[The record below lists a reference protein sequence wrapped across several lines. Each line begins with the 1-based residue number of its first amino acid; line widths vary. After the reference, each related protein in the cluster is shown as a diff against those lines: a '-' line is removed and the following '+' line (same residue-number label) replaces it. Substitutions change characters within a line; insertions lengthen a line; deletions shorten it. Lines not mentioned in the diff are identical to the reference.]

1 MKKLLVVGVL
11 SAAMLSL
18 SFNAMANYNGNH
30 QANSGGFVS
39 QSTSVTSVSN
49 VDNLP
54 NDSTIIIE
62 GFIVRNITH
71 NVYEFKDDSGSIR
84 VKIDNDK
91 WNGLNISSDTKIRI
105 EGRVDNH
112 LVQDE
117 INVDRISLVGQ

>member
-18 SFNAMANYNGNH
+18 SFNAMANYNGNY

-117 INVDRISLVGQ
+117 INVDKISLVGQ

>member
-11 SAAMLSL
+11 SAAVLSL

-30 QANSGGFVS
+30 QVNSGGFVS

-54 NDSTIIIE
+54 NNSTIIIE

-91 WNGLNISSDTKIRI
+91 WNGLNVSSDTKIRI
-105 EGRVDNH
+105 EGRIDNH

-117 INVDRISLVGQ
+117 INVGRISLVGQ

>member
-49 VDNLP
+49 VDNRP

-112 LVQDE
+112 LVQNE
-117 INVDRISLVGQ
+117 INVDKISLVGQ

>member
-1 MKKLLVVGVL
+1 MKKLLMVGVL
-11 SAAMLSL
+11 SAAVLSL
-18 SFNAMANYNGNH
+18 SFNAMANYNENH

-39 QSTSVTSVSN
+39 QSTSVTSISN

-54 NDSTIIIE
+54 NNSTIIIE
-62 GFIVRNITH
+62 GFIVRNINH

-91 WNGLNISSDTKIRI
+91 WNGLNVSSDTKIRI

-117 INVDRISLVGQ
+117 INVGRISLVGQ

>member
-1 MKKLLVVGVL
+1 MKKLLMVGVL
-11 SAAMLSL
+11 SAAVLSL
-18 SFNAMANYNGNH
+18 SFNAMANYNENH
-30 QANSGGFVS
+30 QANSGGFIS
-39 QSTSVTSVSN
+39 QSTSVTSISN

-54 NDSTIIIE
+54 NNSTIIIE
-62 GFIVRNITH
+62 GFIVRNINH

-91 WNGLNISSDTKIRI
+91 WNGLNVSSDTKIRI

-117 INVDRISLVGQ
+117 INVGRISLVGQ

>member
-49 VDNLP
+49 VDNRP

-117 INVDRISLVGQ
+117 INVDKISLVGQ